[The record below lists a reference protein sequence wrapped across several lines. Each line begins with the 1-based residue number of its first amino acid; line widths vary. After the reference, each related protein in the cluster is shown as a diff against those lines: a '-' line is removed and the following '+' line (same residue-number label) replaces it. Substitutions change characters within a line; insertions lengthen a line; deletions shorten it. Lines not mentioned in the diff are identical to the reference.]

1 MKVQETTLGAVA
13 SNIQT
18 GPFGSQLHSSDYS
31 DEGTPVIMP
40 QDIVDWK
47 ISEQKIARVSEEHV
61 QRLQRHKT
69 NEGDIIYPRRGDL
82 AKCAY
87 ITDNETDWL
96 CGTGCLK
103 VTIDEARANSKY
115 VYYHLQQPYSTS
127 CIELATV
134 GSTMPNLN
142 TSILSKVKLRLP
154 SIDIQNK
161 VVDILSQYDE
171 LIEVNRRRIAILEE
185 MAMRTYREWFVFF
198 RFPGHESTEFV
209 NGLPKGW
216 KYRSVTDILQILYG
230 KDHKLVYDGLF
241 PIYGSGGIMRYGN
254 EYLYEGESVL
264 IPRKGTLNNIILADG
279 KFWCIDTMFYSIP
292 KIPKICKLA
301 FFQLKAFDME
311 VFNSGTALPSMT
323 IKILSCLKLLVP
335 DEKYRTLFEQSISA
349 IFNELTYLKKLN
361 VTLQQMRDR
370 LLPQLMSGQ
379 LEVTP

>member
-1 MKVQETTLGAVA
+1 MNFKGLANDIDLSMLPRDFKGVMTANFGMSGSSRSPQGKLEMLLKDFQTLSSPKMSFSLKGNIVQAG
-13 SNIQT
+13 Q
-18 GPFGSQLHSSDYS
+18 
-31 DEGTPVIMP
+31 
-40 QDIVDWK
+40 
-47 ISEQKIARVSEEHV
+47 EH
-61 QRLQRHKT
+61 
-69 NEGDIIYPRRGDL
+69 
-82 AKCAY
+82 
-87 ITDNETDWL
+87 
-96 CGTGCLK
+96 
-103 VTIDEARANSKY
+103 RANLKLDMLDKDKY
-115 VYYHLQQPYSTS
+115 
-127 CIELATV
+127 
-134 GSTMPNLN
+134 G
-142 TSILSKVKLRLP
+142 VKEAGF
-154 SIDIQNK
+154 S
-161 VVDILSQYDE
+161 
-171 LIEVNRRRIAILEE
+171 
-185 MAMRTYREWFVFF
+185 
-198 RFPGHESTEFV
+198 
-209 NGLPKGW
+209 
-216 KYRSVTDILQILYG
+216 LQILYG

>member
-1 MKVQETTLGAVA
+1 MKLGDICTITSSKRIFASDYVDVGIPFYRSKEIIEKNRGEEVSSPLYISEEKFDVIKSKFGVPSKDDILLTSVGTIGIPYQVQSSDNFYFKDGNLTWLKDFTKSINPRFIYYFISNSFFRTYLNSICIGSSQAALTIEKLKNIEISVPTK
-13 SNIQT
+13 NIQN
-18 GPFGSQLHSSDYS
+18 
-31 DEGTPVIMP
+31 
-40 QDIVDWK
+40 
-47 ISEQKIARVSEEHV
+47 RV
-61 QRLQRHKT
+61 
-69 NEGDIIYPRRGDL
+69 
-82 AKCAY
+82 A
-87 ITDNETDWL
+87 
-96 CGTGCLK
+96 
-103 VTIDEARANSKY
+103 
-115 VYYHLQQPYSTS
+115 
-127 CIELATV
+127 
-134 GSTMPNLN
+134 
-142 TSILSKVKLRLP
+142 
-154 SIDIQNK
+154 
-161 VVDILSQYDE
+161 DILTLFDD
-171 LIEVNRRRIAILEE
+171 LMTLNNRRIAILEE
-185 MAMRTYREWFVFF
+185 MAVRTYREWFVFF

-216 KYRSVTDILQILYG
+216 EYRSVTDILQILYG

-335 DEKYRTLFEQSISA
+335 DEKYRTLFEQSISD
-349 IFNELTYLKKLN
+349 IFNEVTHFKKLN
-361 VTLQQMRDR
+361 ATLQQMRDR

-379 LEVTP
+379 LEVAP

>member
-1 MKVQETTLGAVA
+1 MKLGDICTITSSKRIFASDYVDVGIPFYRSKEIIEKNRGEEVSSPLYISEEKFDVIKSKFGVPSKDDILLTSVGTIGIPYQVQSSDKFYFKDGNLTWLKDFTKSINPRFIYYFISNSFFRTYLNSICIGSSQAALTIEKLKNIEISVPTK
-13 SNIQT
+13 NIQN
-18 GPFGSQLHSSDYS
+18 
-31 DEGTPVIMP
+31 
-40 QDIVDWK
+40 
-47 ISEQKIARVSEEHV
+47 RV
-61 QRLQRHKT
+61 
-69 NEGDIIYPRRGDL
+69 
-82 AKCAY
+82 A
-87 ITDNETDWL
+87 
-96 CGTGCLK
+96 
-103 VTIDEARANSKY
+103 
-115 VYYHLQQPYSTS
+115 
-127 CIELATV
+127 
-134 GSTMPNLN
+134 
-142 TSILSKVKLRLP
+142 
-154 SIDIQNK
+154 
-161 VVDILSQYDE
+161 DILTLFDD
-171 LIEVNRRRIAILEE
+171 LITLNNRRIAILEE
-185 MAMRTYREWFVFF
+185 MAVRTYREWFVFF

-216 KYRSVTDILQILYG
+216 EYRSVTDILQILYG

-335 DEKYRTLFEQSISA
+335 DEKYRTLFEQSISD
-349 IFNELTYLKKLN
+349 IFNEVTHFKKLN
-361 VTLQQMRDR
+361 ATLQQMRDR

-379 LEVTP
+379 LEVAP

>member
-1 MKVQETTLGAVA
+1 MKLGDICTITSSKRIFASDYVDVGIPFYRSKEIIEKNRGEEVSSPLYISEEKFDVIKSKFGVPSKDDILLTSVGTIGIPYQVQSSDKFYFKDGNLTWLKDFTKSINPRFIYYFISNSFFRTYLNSICIGSSQAALTIEKLKNIEISVPTK
-13 SNIQT
+13 NIQN
-18 GPFGSQLHSSDYS
+18 
-31 DEGTPVIMP
+31 
-40 QDIVDWK
+40 
-47 ISEQKIARVSEEHV
+47 RV
-61 QRLQRHKT
+61 
-69 NEGDIIYPRRGDL
+69 
-82 AKCAY
+82 A
-87 ITDNETDWL
+87 
-96 CGTGCLK
+96 
-103 VTIDEARANSKY
+103 
-115 VYYHLQQPYSTS
+115 
-127 CIELATV
+127 
-134 GSTMPNLN
+134 
-142 TSILSKVKLRLP
+142 
-154 SIDIQNK
+154 
-161 VVDILSQYDE
+161 DILTLFDD
-171 LIEVNRRRIAILEE
+171 LITLNNRRIAILEE
-185 MAMRTYREWFVFF
+185 MAVRTYREWFVFF

-216 KYRSVTDILQILYG
+216 EYRSVTDILQILYG

>member
-1 MKVQETTLGAVA
+1 MKLGDICTITSSKRIFASDYVDVGIPFYRSKEIIEKNRGEEVSSPLYISEEKFDVIKSKFGVPSKDDILLTSVGTIGIPYQVQSSDKFYFKDGNLTWLKDFTKSINPRFIYYFISNSFFRTYLNSICIGSSQAALTIEKLKNIEISVPTK
-13 SNIQT
+13 NIQN
-18 GPFGSQLHSSDYS
+18 
-31 DEGTPVIMP
+31 
-40 QDIVDWK
+40 
-47 ISEQKIARVSEEHV
+47 RV
-61 QRLQRHKT
+61 
-69 NEGDIIYPRRGDL
+69 
-82 AKCAY
+82 A
-87 ITDNETDWL
+87 
-96 CGTGCLK
+96 
-103 VTIDEARANSKY
+103 
-115 VYYHLQQPYSTS
+115 
-127 CIELATV
+127 
-134 GSTMPNLN
+134 
-142 TSILSKVKLRLP
+142 
-154 SIDIQNK
+154 
-161 VVDILSQYDE
+161 DILTLFDD
-171 LIEVNRRRIAILEE
+171 LITLNNCRIAILEE
-185 MAMRTYREWFVFF
+185 MAVRTYREWFVFF

-216 KYRSVTDILQILYG
+216 EYRSVTDILQILYG

-335 DEKYRTLFEQSISA
+335 DEKYRTLFEQSISD
-349 IFNELTYLKKLN
+349 IFNEVTHFKKLN
-361 VTLQQMRDR
+361 ATLQQMRDR

-379 LEVTP
+379 LEVAP

>member
-1 MKVQETTLGAVA
+1 MKLGDLCTITSSKRIFAADYVDDG
-13 SNIQT
+13 I
-18 GPFGSQLHSSDYS
+18 PFYRSKEIIERNRGDEVSSPLYINKDKFEVLKDKFGAPRENDILITSVGTIGIPYQVNSSDEFYFKDGNLTWLKDFTKS
-31 DEGTPVIMP
+31 INPRFIYYF
-40 QDIVDWK
+40 
-47 ISEQKIARVSEEHV
+47 ISNSFFRTYLNSICIGSSQAALTIEKLKNIEISVPPINTQNKIAEFLS
-61 QRLQRHKT
+61 LF
-69 NEGDIIYPRRGDL
+69 DDL
-82 AKCAY
+82 
-87 ITDNETDWL
+87 ITL
-96 CGTGCLK
+96 
-103 VTIDEARANSKY
+103 NS
-115 VYYHLQQPYSTS
+115 
-127 CIELATV
+127 
-134 GSTMPNLN
+134 
-142 TSILSKVKLRLP
+142 
-154 SIDIQNK
+154 
-161 VVDILSQYDE
+161 
-171 LIEVNRRRIAILEE
+171 RRIAILEE

-216 KYRSVTDILQILYG
+216 QHRSVTDILQILYG

-349 IFNELTYLKKLN
+349 IFNEETNLKKLN
-361 VTLQQMRDR
+361 ATLQQMRDR
-370 LLPQLMSGQ
+370 LLPQLMNGQ
-379 LEVTP
+379 FEVTP

>member
-1 MKVQETTLGAVA
+1 MKLGDICTITSSKRIFASDYVDVGIPFYRSKEIIEKNRGEEVSSPLYISEEKFDVIKSKFGVPSKDDILLTSVGTIGIPYQVQSSDNFYFKDGNLTWLKDFTKSINPRFIYYFISNSFFRTYLNSICIGSSQAALTIEKLKNIEISVPTK
-13 SNIQT
+13 NIQN
-18 GPFGSQLHSSDYS
+18 
-31 DEGTPVIMP
+31 
-40 QDIVDWK
+40 
-47 ISEQKIARVSEEHV
+47 RV
-61 QRLQRHKT
+61 
-69 NEGDIIYPRRGDL
+69 
-82 AKCAY
+82 A
-87 ITDNETDWL
+87 
-96 CGTGCLK
+96 
-103 VTIDEARANSKY
+103 
-115 VYYHLQQPYSTS
+115 
-127 CIELATV
+127 
-134 GSTMPNLN
+134 
-142 TSILSKVKLRLP
+142 
-154 SIDIQNK
+154 
-161 VVDILSQYDE
+161 DILTLFDD
-171 LIEVNRRRIAILEE
+171 LITLNNRRIAILEE
-185 MAMRTYREWFVFF
+185 MAVRTYREWFVFF

-216 KYRSVTDILQILYG
+216 EYRSVTDILQILYG

-335 DEKYRTLFEQSISA
+335 DEKYRTLFEQSISD
-349 IFNELTYLKKLN
+349 IFNEVTHFKKLN
-361 VTLQQMRDR
+361 ATLQQMRDR

-379 LEVTP
+379 LEVAP

>member
-1 MKVQETTLGAVA
+1 MKLGDICTITSSKRIFASDYVDVGIPFYRSKEIIEKNRGEEVSSPLYISEEKFDVIKSKFGVPSKDDILLTSVGTIGIPYQVQSSDNFYFRDGNLTWLKDFTKSINPRFIYYFISNSFFRTYLNSICIGSSQAALTIEKLKNIEISVPTK
-13 SNIQT
+13 NIQN
-18 GPFGSQLHSSDYS
+18 
-31 DEGTPVIMP
+31 
-40 QDIVDWK
+40 
-47 ISEQKIARVSEEHV
+47 RV
-61 QRLQRHKT
+61 
-69 NEGDIIYPRRGDL
+69 
-82 AKCAY
+82 A
-87 ITDNETDWL
+87 
-96 CGTGCLK
+96 
-103 VTIDEARANSKY
+103 
-115 VYYHLQQPYSTS
+115 
-127 CIELATV
+127 
-134 GSTMPNLN
+134 
-142 TSILSKVKLRLP
+142 
-154 SIDIQNK
+154 
-161 VVDILSQYDE
+161 DILTLFDD
-171 LIEVNRRRIAILEE
+171 LITLNNRRIAILEE
-185 MAMRTYREWFVFF
+185 MAVRTYREWFVFF

-216 KYRSVTDILQILYG
+216 EYRSVTDILQILYG

-335 DEKYRTLFEQSISA
+335 DEKYRTLFEQSISD
-349 IFNELTYLKKLN
+349 IFNEVTHFKKLN
-361 VTLQQMRDR
+361 ATLQQMRDR

-379 LEVTP
+379 LEVAP

>member
-1 MKVQETTLGAVA
+1 MKLGDICTITSSKRIFASDYVDVGIPFYRSKEIIEKNRGEEVSSPLYISEEKFDVIKSKFGVPSKDDILLTSVGTIGIPYQVQSSDNFYFKDGNLTWLKDFTKSINPRFIYYFISNSFFRTYLNSICIGSSQAALTIEKLKNIEISVPTK
-13 SNIQT
+13 NIQN
-18 GPFGSQLHSSDYS
+18 
-31 DEGTPVIMP
+31 
-40 QDIVDWK
+40 
-47 ISEQKIARVSEEHV
+47 RV
-61 QRLQRHKT
+61 
-69 NEGDIIYPRRGDL
+69 
-82 AKCAY
+82 A
-87 ITDNETDWL
+87 
-96 CGTGCLK
+96 
-103 VTIDEARANSKY
+103 
-115 VYYHLQQPYSTS
+115 
-127 CIELATV
+127 
-134 GSTMPNLN
+134 
-142 TSILSKVKLRLP
+142 
-154 SIDIQNK
+154 
-161 VVDILSQYDE
+161 DILTLFDD
-171 LIEVNRRRIAILEE
+171 LITLNNRRIAILEE
-185 MAMRTYREWFVFF
+185 MAVRTYREWFVFF

-216 KYRSVTDILQILYG
+216 EYRSVTDILQILYG

>member
-1 MKVQETTLGAVA
+1 MKLGDICTITSSKRIFASDYVDVGIPFYRSKEIIEKNRGEEVSSPLYISEEKFDVIKSKFGVPSKDDILLTSVGTIGIPYQVQSSDKFYFKDGNLTWLKDFTKSINPRFIYYFISNSFLRTYLNSICIGSSQAALTIEKLKNIEISVPTK
-13 SNIQT
+13 NIQN
-18 GPFGSQLHSSDYS
+18 
-31 DEGTPVIMP
+31 
-40 QDIVDWK
+40 
-47 ISEQKIARVSEEHV
+47 RV
-61 QRLQRHKT
+61 
-69 NEGDIIYPRRGDL
+69 
-82 AKCAY
+82 A
-87 ITDNETDWL
+87 
-96 CGTGCLK
+96 
-103 VTIDEARANSKY
+103 
-115 VYYHLQQPYSTS
+115 
-127 CIELATV
+127 
-134 GSTMPNLN
+134 
-142 TSILSKVKLRLP
+142 
-154 SIDIQNK
+154 
-161 VVDILSQYDE
+161 DILTLFDD
-171 LIEVNRRRIAILEE
+171 LITLNNRRIAILEE
-185 MAMRTYREWFVFF
+185 MAVRTYREWFVFF

-216 KYRSVTDILQILYG
+216 EYRSVTDILQILYG

-335 DEKYRTLFEQSISA
+335 DEKYRTLFEQSISD
-349 IFNELTYLKKLN
+349 IFNEVTHFKKLN
-361 VTLQQMRDR
+361 ATLQQMRDR

-379 LEVTP
+379 LEVAP

>member
-1 MKVQETTLGAVA
+1 MKLGDICTITSSKRIFASDYVDVGIPFYRSKEIIEKNRGEEVSSPLYISEEKFDVIKSKFGVPSKDDILLTSVGTIGIPYQVQSSDKFYFKDGNLTWLKDFTKSINPRFIYYFISNSFFRTYLNSICIGSSQAALTIEKLKNIEISVPTK
-13 SNIQT
+13 NIQN
-18 GPFGSQLHSSDYS
+18 
-31 DEGTPVIMP
+31 
-40 QDIVDWK
+40 
-47 ISEQKIARVSEEHV
+47 RV
-61 QRLQRHKT
+61 
-69 NEGDIIYPRRGDL
+69 
-82 AKCAY
+82 A
-87 ITDNETDWL
+87 
-96 CGTGCLK
+96 
-103 VTIDEARANSKY
+103 
-115 VYYHLQQPYSTS
+115 
-127 CIELATV
+127 
-134 GSTMPNLN
+134 
-142 TSILSKVKLRLP
+142 
-154 SIDIQNK
+154 
-161 VVDILSQYDE
+161 DILTLFDD
-171 LIEVNRRRIAILEE
+171 LITLNNRRIAILEE
-185 MAMRTYREWFVFF
+185 MAVRTYREWFVFF

-216 KYRSVTDILQILYG
+216 EYRSVTDILQILYG

-335 DEKYRTLFEQSISA
+335 DEKYRTLFEQSISD
-349 IFNELTYLKKLN
+349 IFNEVTHLKKLN
-361 VTLQQMRDR
+361 ATLQQMRDR

-379 LEVTP
+379 LEVAP

>member
-1 MKVQETTLGAVA
+1 MKLGDICTITSSKRIFASDYVDVGIPFYRSKEIIEKNRGEEVSSPLYISEEKFDVIKSKFGVPSKDDILLTSVGTIGIPYQVQSSDKFYFKDGNLTWLKDFTKSINPRFIYYFISNSFFRTYLNSICIGSSQAALTIEKLKNIEISDPTK
-13 SNIQT
+13 NIQN
-18 GPFGSQLHSSDYS
+18 
-31 DEGTPVIMP
+31 
-40 QDIVDWK
+40 
-47 ISEQKIARVSEEHV
+47 RV
-61 QRLQRHKT
+61 
-69 NEGDIIYPRRGDL
+69 
-82 AKCAY
+82 A
-87 ITDNETDWL
+87 
-96 CGTGCLK
+96 
-103 VTIDEARANSKY
+103 
-115 VYYHLQQPYSTS
+115 
-127 CIELATV
+127 
-134 GSTMPNLN
+134 
-142 TSILSKVKLRLP
+142 
-154 SIDIQNK
+154 
-161 VVDILSQYDE
+161 DILTLFDD
-171 LIEVNRRRIAILEE
+171 LITLNNRRIAILEE
-185 MAMRTYREWFVFF
+185 MAVRTYREWFVFF

-216 KYRSVTDILQILYG
+216 EYRSVTDILQILYG

-335 DEKYRTLFEQSISA
+335 DEKYRTLFEQSISD
-349 IFNELTYLKKLN
+349 IFNEVTHFKKLN
-361 VTLQQMRDR
+361 ATLQQMRDR

-379 LEVTP
+379 LEVAP

>member
-1 MKVQETTLGAVA
+1 MKLGDICTITSSKRIFASDYVDVGIPFYRSKEIIEKNRGEEVSSPLYISEEKFDVIKSKFGVPSKDDILLTSVGTIGIPYQVQSSDKFYFKDGNLTWLKDFTKSINPRFIYYFISNSFFRTYLNSICIGSSQAALTIEKLKNIEISVPTK
-13 SNIQT
+13 NIQN
-18 GPFGSQLHSSDYS
+18 
-31 DEGTPVIMP
+31 
-40 QDIVDWK
+40 
-47 ISEQKIARVSEEHV
+47 RV
-61 QRLQRHKT
+61 
-69 NEGDIIYPRRGDL
+69 
-82 AKCAY
+82 A
-87 ITDNETDWL
+87 
-96 CGTGCLK
+96 
-103 VTIDEARANSKY
+103 
-115 VYYHLQQPYSTS
+115 
-127 CIELATV
+127 
-134 GSTMPNLN
+134 
-142 TSILSKVKLRLP
+142 
-154 SIDIQNK
+154 
-161 VVDILSQYDE
+161 DILTLFDD
-171 LIEVNRRRIAILEE
+171 LITLNNRRIAILEE

-198 RFPGHESTEFV
+198 RFPGHETTEFV
-209 NGLPKGW
+209 DGLPKGW

>member
-1 MKVQETTLGAVA
+1 MKLGDICTITSSKRIFASDYVDVGIPFYRSKEIIEKNRGEEVSSPLYISEEKFDVIKSKFGVPSKDDILLTSVGTIGIPYQVQSSDKFYFKDGNLTWLKDFTKSINPRFIYYFISNSFFRTYLNSICIGSSQAALTIEKLKNIEISVPTK
-13 SNIQT
+13 NIQN
-18 GPFGSQLHSSDYS
+18 
-31 DEGTPVIMP
+31 
-40 QDIVDWK
+40 
-47 ISEQKIARVSEEHV
+47 RV
-61 QRLQRHKT
+61 
-69 NEGDIIYPRRGDL
+69 
-82 AKCAY
+82 A
-87 ITDNETDWL
+87 
-96 CGTGCLK
+96 
-103 VTIDEARANSKY
+103 
-115 VYYHLQQPYSTS
+115 
-127 CIELATV
+127 
-134 GSTMPNLN
+134 
-142 TSILSKVKLRLP
+142 
-154 SIDIQNK
+154 
-161 VVDILSQYDE
+161 DILTLFDD
-171 LIEVNRRRIAILEE
+171 LITLNNRRIAILEE
-185 MAMRTYREWFVFF
+185 MAVRTYREWFVFF

-216 KYRSVTDILQILYG
+216 EYRSVTDILQVLYG

-335 DEKYRTLFEQSISA
+335 DEKYRTLFEQSISD
-349 IFNELTYLKKLN
+349 IFNEVTHFKKLN
-361 VTLQQMRDR
+361 ATLQQMRDR

-379 LEVTP
+379 LEVAP